1 KFTVNGKIQPFFRVH
16 PCRYRFRWLNG
27 GPSRFYQF
35 FLTNPNNLNQTI
47 TFNQIST
54 DGNLLPK
61 PITVSSVPLSVA
73 ERCDVVIDFAPFA
86 GKSLYLENRLE
97 QTNGRGPT
105 GKILPAGQGDKVLRF
120 DVELPAVAD
129 NSRPLTEFTKFYD
142 LPLAD
147 PRVAAVTRVWR
158 FERQN

>member
-1 KFTVNGKIQPFFRVH
+1 TVNGKIQPFFQVH
-16 PCRYRFRWLNG
+16 PRKYRFRWLNG

-35 FLTNPNNLNQTI
+35 FLTDPKNLNQTI
-47 TFNQIST
+47 QFTQIST

-73 ERCDVVIDFAPFA
+73 DRCDVVIDFPPLA

-105 GKILPAGQGDKVLRF
+105 GKILAAGQGDKVLRF
-120 DVELPAVAD
+120 DVVLSDDGDPSQVPDQGFYELP
-129 NSRPLTEFTKFYD
+129 PTEQD
-142 LPLAD
+142 AP
-147 PRVAAVTRVWR
+147 TRVW
-158 FERQN
+158 